1 MDEAL
6 FAALTADVGVSAI
19 VGSAIYW
26 NEYPQG
32 IAAPAIVLNIIS
44 GADQPTLRGTDS
56 VWTYRVQIDCYGTSR
71 PQARTLSRAVLDLL
85 NGYRAGG
92 ILGAFIISQ
101 RDMSAEVD
109 APVHRYSMDFSIVYR
124 G

>member
-6 FAALTADVGVSAI
+6 FTALMNDAGVSGI
-19 VGSAIYW
+19 VGSSVYW

-32 IAAPAIVLNIIS
+32 TSAPAIVLNIIS
-44 GADQPTLRGTDS
+44 GADLPTLRGTDG
-56 VWTYRVQIDCYGTSR
+56 VWTYRVQVDCYGTNR
-71 PQARTLSRAVLDLL
+71 PQARGISRAVLDLL
-85 NGYRAGG
+85 NGYRSGG

-101 RDMSAEVD
+101 RDMSSEVD

>member
-6 FAALTADVGVSAI
+6 WTALTADEAVSAI
-19 VGSAIYW
+19 VGASVYW
-26 NEYPQG
+26 SEYPQG
-32 IAAPAIVLNIIS
+32 TAIPAIVLNVVS
-44 GADQPTLRGTDS
+44 GADQPTLRGTDQ
-56 VWTYRVQIDCYGTSR
+56 VWTYRVQIDCYAANR
-71 PQARTLSRAVLDLL
+71 PQVRQLSRAVIRCL
-85 NGYRAGG
+85 NGYRDGG

-109 APVHRYSMDFSIVYR
+109 TTAHRYSMDFSIVYR

>member
-6 FAALTADVGVSAI
+6 FAAISDAI
-19 VGSAIYW
+19 TGISGAAVYW

-32 IAAPAIVLNIIS
+32 TAAPAVVLNIIS
-44 GADQPTLRGTDS
+44 GADQPTLRGTDR
-56 VWTYRVQIDCYGTSR
+56 VWTYRVQVDCYALNR
-71 PQARTLSRAVLDLL
+71 PEARVLSRAVLDHL
-85 NGYRAGG
+85 NGYRGAD

-101 RDMSAEVD
+101 RDMSADVD
-109 APVHRYSMDFSIVYR
+109 APVHRFSMDFSIVYR

>member
-6 FAALTADVGVSAI
+6 WTALTEDAGVSAI
-19 VGSAIYW
+19 VGTSVYW
-26 NEYPQG
+26 SEYPQG
-32 IAAPAIVLNIIS
+32 AAVPAIVLNIVS
-44 GADQPTLRGTDS
+44 GEDQPTLQGTDQ
-56 VWTYRVQIDCYGTSR
+56 VWTYRVQIDCYAMNR
-71 PQARTLSRAVLDLL
+71 PEVRQLSRAVIDCL

-101 RDMSAEVD
+101 RDLSAEVD
-109 APVHRYSMDFSIVYR
+109 ATAHRYSMDFSIVYR